1 MTEKNTTSFHS
12 GFAAVVGRP
21 SVGKSTLINSLLRQ
35 KIASVSPR
43 PQTTRRKQ
51 LGIYTSDTTQ
61 LILIDTP
68 GIHQPVHKLGE
79 YMNQLAIDTL
89 QDADVI
95 LWLVDGSSAPL
106 HEDKLVAEYL
116 QNQKGLPRVILG
128 INKSDQ
134 LAQKKLAERVE
145 SYKIMYPVDETIVF
159 SAKTGE
165 GVQTILESLSS
176 RLPEGVRYYDDDQ
189 ITDLYERDIVID
201 LIRESVLILLQDEVP
216 HAIGV
221 RLDEYTDEGESF
233 ARIHATLMVE
243 RESQKAI
250 VIGQGGKMI
259 KQIGILARKEI
270 EALTERKVYL
280 ELKVKVLKNWRDDP
294 NALRQLGYYSNKEE

>member
-1 MTEKNTTSFHS
+1 MTEQKTAPFRS

-21 SVGKSTLINSLLRQ
+21 SVGKSTLINSLLHQ
-35 KIASVSPR
+35 KIAPVSPR
-43 PQTTRRKQ
+43 PQTTRRRQ
-51 LGIYTSDTTQ
+51 LGIYTDENTQ
-61 LILIDTP
+61 LVLIDTP

-79 YMNQLAIDTL
+79 YMNQTAVETL

-106 HEDKLVAEYL
+106 QEDRLVAAYL
-116 QNQKGLPRVILG
+116 HEQPNLSPVVLG

-134 LAQKKLAERVE
+134 LSEKKLAARREE
-145 SYKIMYPVDETIVF
+145 YTALYPVQNCIVF

-165 GVQTILESLSS
+165 SVPEVFAALSAN
-176 RLPEGVRYYDDDQ
+176 LPEGVKYYDAEQ
-189 ITDLYERDIVID
+189 VTDLYERDIVID
-201 LIRESVLILLQDEVP
+201 LVREAVLNLLQDEVP
-216 HAIGV
+216 HAVGV
-221 RLDEYTDEGESF
+221 RLDEYTGEGETF

-259 KQIGILARKEI
+259 KQIGTLARREI
-270 EALTERKVYL
+270 EALTGRKVYL

-294 NALRQLGYYSNKEE
+294 NALRQLGYFSAKDE